1 MKKKDIKD
9 LNTKTRAELLKMAG
23 DLKKQIEKASLDLKA
38 RRTKNTNVVKNMKKD
53 LARVLTICN
62 ISKEK

>member
-1 MKKKDIKD
+1 MKKKDIAD
-9 LNTKTRAELLKMAG
+9 LNNKTKAELTKMAG
-23 DLKKQIEKASLDLKA
+23 DMRKQIEKAALDLKG
-38 RRTKNTNVVKNMKKD
+38 RRTKNTNVAKNLKKD